1 MGYVLRAVVGG
12 VDVVRGVSE
21 AVGEGVVELAQGF
34 GLVPITDEA
43 FDRVGGGDDDEV
55 LGEPFWFLSR
65 PLEAICVEASAK
77 GALAYLEA
85 ELFGGAGTQAAVVW
99 SGGREDLG
107 PVATDE
113 SGRLADGAFNVTLR
127 QLGADRGA
135 AIDEFSAL
143 GLGRH
148 RSTDDWALGDDERP
162 QP

>member
-12 VDVVRGVSE
+12 VDVVRGVSQ

-43 FDRVGGGDDDEV
+43 FDRVGGGEGEDGEV

-65 PLEAICVEASAK
+65 AIEAICVQASAK

-85 ELFGGAGTQAAVVW
+85 ELFGGAGMQAAVVW
-99 SGGREDLG
+99 SGGRVDLD

-113 SGRLADGAFNVTLR
+113 SGRLAEGAFNVTLR
-127 QLGADRGA
+127 HLGVTRGA

-143 GLGRH
+143 GLGRY
-148 RSTDDWALGDDERP
+148 RETDDWADAGERP
-162 QP
+162 